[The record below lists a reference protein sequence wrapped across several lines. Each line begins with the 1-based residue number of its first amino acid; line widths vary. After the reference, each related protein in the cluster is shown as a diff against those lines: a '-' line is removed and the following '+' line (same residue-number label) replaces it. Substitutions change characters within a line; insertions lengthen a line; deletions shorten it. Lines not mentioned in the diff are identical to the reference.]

1 MQNRNNS
8 CGLFGAARFF
18 GTIAGFGIV
27 AALATPALAEKG
39 DREKP
44 INITADRG
52 SQDQRKQESIFEGN
66 VLLIQGT
73 LRVEANRIVVRQEK
87 DGFDYATATGSPA
100 KFRQKRDGLDE
111 FIDGQ
116 SQRIEYDGKQEI
128 VQFFD
133 KARLTRGQDEITSN
147 YIQYNSRTEVFQAA
161 AQKEAI
167 SGTGGGRVTA
177 VIQPKAKNP
186 ASEQNPAVP
195 SKPSDSVQPQ

>member
-1 MQNRNNS
+1 M
-8 CGLFGAARFF
+8 L
-18 GTIAGFGIV
+18 T
-27 AALATPALAEKG
+27 LAMSALAEKG

-52 SQDQRKQESIFEGN
+52 SQDNKKQESIFEGN

-73 LRVEANRIVVRQEK
+73 LRVEANQIVVRRDK

-111 FIDGQ
+111 FIDGR

-133 KARLTRGQDEITSN
+133 KAQLTRGQDEITSN

-161 AQKEAI
+161 AQKEAVT
-167 SGTGGGRVTA
+167 GTGGGRVTA

-186 ASEQNPAVP
+186 PAEQNPGVP